1 MKMKNTE
8 ETKSPSLASL
18 PEIGF
23 LRLKQVLQIIPI
35 SKSAWWAGVKEGR
48 FPQAIKLGSR
58 TTCWRINDIRNL
70 VNELGA
76 V

>member
-1 MKMKNTE
+1 MTKKTTE
-8 ETKSPSLASL
+8 NSI

-35 SKSAWWAGVKEGR
+35 GKTQWWKGVKEGR
-48 FPQAIKLGSR
+48 FPQAIKLGPR